1 MTGWRVSPDG
11 VQQVLTGVDTAAT
24 SLVTALAGL
33 SDQLSAAV
41 AGTQSAEVAEA
52 MQAFVEAQTSDLT
65 LIQQRIP
72 SARQAVIDATNAV
85 TAGDIEMAT
94 TTQALAA
101 SAWTP
106 DAAAFGHHGGSVP
119 Y

>member
-24 SLVTALAGL
+24 SLVTALTGL

-52 MQAFVEAQTSDLT
+52 MQAFVEAQTADLT

-85 TAGDIEMAT
+85 TAGDIEMAA

-101 SAWTP
+101 SAWAP
-106 DAAAFGHHGGSVP
+106 DADAFAHHGGSVP

>member
-1 MTGWRVSPDG
+1 MTGWRVSPEG

-24 SLVTALAGL
+24 SLVTALTGL

-41 AGTQSAEVAEA
+41 AGTQSSEVAEA
-52 MQAFVEAQTSDLT
+52 MQAFVEAQAPDLS
-65 LIQQRIP
+65 LVQQRIP
-72 SARQAVIDATNAV
+72 SARQAVIEATNAV

-101 SAWTP
+101 SVWTP
-106 DAAAFGHHGGSVP
+106 DAGAFAQHGGSVP